1 MEVIEMGLRT
11 CLCFCHSM
19 ETSVT
24 AAARYDTYL
33 LFTAIFQQFPAQYD
47 MIAGYRKTGT
57 GIPREW
63 RKV

>member
-1 MEVIEMGLRT
+1 
-11 CLCFCHSM
+11 M